1 MKYTLSRNITIAD
14 TNDFFEGDA
23 PEKYSHGYYIL
34 SDERQETD
42 FLINGTIKYFLDKF
56 FIPKTQQEVLQEIE
70 AEVNSDA
77 SVFEQTCNTFL
88 KYLIKKNFLVAE
100 NTEEPLLS
108 KETLFREGDIIDN
121 YSVLRILSNKSNIDI
136 YLVVDTRNQY
146 NYVLKLLNKNKVSN
160 EHHYQ
165 KELKQL
171 EREYEM
177 LYDVK
182 EIPSISHVYGF
193 NKEKELYAYI
203 TLEYINGKSL
213 SRYIDEQEPLTKEDC
228 LQIIQ
233 GIIYGFSL
241 LHDCKLIHGD
251 IHASNILVLKDKTIK
266 IIDVELSRKVQV
278 ENEQVL
284 KFGGVYHYM
293 PPDRIN
299 NTTSKKFTTQP
310 DLYSDVYQIGL
321 LIYLI
326 LYNTLPF
333 EGFIWEELAFNIKE
347 AEAQYHEESFLN
359 YPVPIPLIAIV
370 KKCLNKKPLDRY
382 ANAGEILEEYKNYV
396 FI

>member
-1 MKYTLSRNITIAD
+1 
-14 TNDFFEGDA
+14 
-23 PEKYSHGYYIL
+23 
-34 SDERQETD
+34 
-42 FLINGTIKYFLDKF
+42 
-56 FIPKTQQEVLQEIE
+56 
-70 AEVNSDA
+70 
-77 SVFEQTCNTFL
+77 
-88 KYLIKKNFLVAE
+88 
-100 NTEEPLLS
+100 
-108 KETLFREGDIIDN
+108 
-121 YSVLRILSNKSNIDI
+121 
-136 YLVVDTRNQY
+136 
-146 NYVLKLLNKNKVSN
+146 
-160 EHHYQ
+160 
-165 KELKQL
+165 
-171 EREYEM
+171 M